1 MRLNLVLELLDV
13 PGKLVAVLEPIGTLG
28 ANLVTVI
35 HQREIKTER
44 GLIPV
49 QITIEGEPNTLD
61 LVMKKL
67 DELGIKV
74 IEMDGVILKETIK
87 TILIGNIVDRDVKDT
102 MDQINQ
108 LDGVRVA
115 DLALKMAEEPLDSS
129 ARITVEADFG
139 KKDEVME
146 KIHSIGHKK
155 DFLVISEV

>member
-1 MRLNLVLELLDV
+1 MRLNMVIELLDV
-13 PGKLVAVLEPIGTLG
+13 PGQLLAALEPIGTLG

-49 QITIEGEPNTLD
+49 QITIEGDTETLD
-61 LVMKKL
+61 LVMNKL
-67 DELGIKV
+67 NELGFRV
-74 IEMDGVILKETIK
+74 IEVDGNILKETIN

-108 LDGVRVA
+108 LKGVRVA
-115 DLALKMAEEPLDSS
+115 DLSLKMSEEPLHSS

-139 KKDEVME
+139 KKKDVLE
-146 KIHSIGHKK
+146 KIQNIGKSK